1 MMDKKIDWKDII
13 KSGLQVAS
21 YAIGMVITWL
31 LFALT
36 TILIVIDYVND
47 FQHLGVG
54 IFIALL
60 IEAITTWIVAVVF
73 TVKLDNITEIER
85 VKNGKTNRTKDFE
98 NVREKET

>member
-1 MMDKKIDWKDII
+1 MDKKIDWKDII

-47 FQHLGVG
+47 FQYFGLG
-54 IFIALL
+54 IFVALL
-60 IEAITTWIVAVVF
+60 VEAIATWIVAVVL
-73 TVKLDNITEIER
+73 TIKLDKIT
-85 VKNGKTNRTKDFE
+85 KM
-98 NVREKET
+98 